1 MTEEN
6 LSDDLYLKML
16 SAGFS
21 DFKKPIVHM
30 GLENSPENFQKISGN
45 SRFTDLNTLSCN
57 TNDPEIKVSV
67 KNIKSDKYLLQFQN
81 NNPSQSRTIK
91 ISIEHDS
98 IKFSNKLIYYARD
111 LSNGRAYRW
120 SGKTNDVFLDKGQTK
135 LQLLVELKN

>member
-1 MTEEN
+1 
-6 LSDDLYLKML
+6 
-16 SAGFS
+16 
-21 DFKKPIVHM
+21 M
-30 GLENSPENFQKISGN
+30 GLENSTEKFQKISEN
-45 SRFTDLNTLSCN
+45 SRSTDLNTLSCN